1 MPAAAVAGCR
11 PAQRYLPRLPECRK
25 GTGVTWCFKRLWE
38 GGIAMDEVRVSL
50 SVKPQQQE
58 AWESAVMAIFM
69 FLYEEDVSCNI

>member
-1 MPAAAVAGCR
+1 
-11 PAQRYLPRLPECRK
+11 
-25 GTGVTWCFKRLWE
+25 
-38 GGIAMDEVRVSL
+38 MDEVRVSL